1 MAVVATFRVNGLVG
15 TGRSSMMHDDVGD
28 SLELFRDRLQRGEVR
43 KVGFPGWSRPLEPEL
58 MPFFDHEL
66 NNYGD
71 PDVDPVYGWHTKA
84 YERKLREF
92 LCDLFDAPP
101 GDRWGYVT
109 GGGSEGI
116 LHGLRQGRSLC
127 PDAPVYYST
136 AAHGCVAN
144 AVEILDR
151 RGVLIDTDD
160 RGEMN
165 YDTFA
170 RRLRTCRSA
179 IVVATVGTTLTE
191 AVDDVTRIRLALR
204 DAGVDNAYIH
214 ADAALSGI
222 PLAVQSRPV
231 FGLGAGGVDS
241 LSISGHKFFGVP
253 WPCGLVLTRRSI
265 RDRINAED
273 SRRHGATAN
282 YTGSS
287 DRPTIGASRNGH
299 SALVMWYRLKSLGV
313 DGLHDVSERGVQ
325 TAAYAERALTAVGWD
340 AWRSHPLA
348 CTVVIKTPPP
358 AMLQHWPLATVGGL
372 SHIVCTPAVTTDRID
387 AFVNDL
393 NAVALG
399 RRSAV

>member
-1 MAVVATFRVNGLVG
+1 MTHDEVADT
-15 TGRSSMMHDDVGD
+15 
-28 SLELFRDRLQRGEVR
+28 LEMLRNRLERGEIR

-71 PDVDPVYGWHTKA
+71 PDVDPVYGWHTKP
-84 YERKLREF
+84 YERELREF

-101 GDRWGYVT
+101 DDRWGYVT

-116 LHGLRQGRSLC
+116 LHGLRQGRTLH

-136 AAHGCVAN
+136 AAHGSVAN

-151 RGVLIDTDD
+151 RGVPVDTDD
-160 RGEMN
+160 RGEIN
-165 YDTFA
+165 YDTLA
-170 RRLRTCRSA
+170 RLVRRSRSA

-191 AVDDVTRIRLALR
+191 AVDDVTRIRSALR
-204 DAGVDNAYIH
+204 DAGVRNTYVH

-222 PLAVQSRPV
+222 PLAVRGRAT
-231 FGLGAGGVDS
+231 FGLGVGGADS

-253 WPCGLVLTRRSI
+253 WPCGLALTRRGI
-265 RDRINAED
+265 RDRINAG
-273 SRRHGATAN
+273 STRRRSAAD

-299 SALVMWYRLKSLGV
+299 SALVMWYRMKSLGV
-313 DGLHDVSERGVQ
+313 GGLYDLAERGVR
-325 TAAYAERALTAVGWD
+325 TAAYAERTLTGVGWD
-340 AWRSHPLA
+340 AWRSHPSA

-358 AMLQHWPLATVGGL
+358 AMLERWPLATVGGL

-387 AFVNDL
+387 AFVADL

>member
-1 MAVVATFRVNGLVG
+1 VAERGAVNGHRHGEVHL
-15 TGRSSMMHDDVGD
+15 MHDDIGD
-28 SLELFRDRLQRGEVR
+28 ILALFRDRLRQGEGR

-71 PDVDPVYGWHTKA
+71 PDVDPVYGWHTKP
-84 YERKLREF
+84 YERELREF
-92 LCDLFDAPP
+92 LCDLFDAPAD
-101 GDRWGYVT
+101 DRWGYVT

-151 RGVLIDTDD
+151 RCVLVDTDD

-165 YDTFA
+165 YDTLGRRA
-170 RRLRTCRSA
+170 RAGRSA

-222 PLAVQSRPV
+222 PLAVHGQPA
-231 FGLGAGGVDS
+231 FGLGAGGADS

-265 RDRINAED
+265 RDRINAGD
-273 SRRHGATAN
+273 ARRAGATAN

-299 SALVMWYRLKSLGV
+299 SALVMWFRMRNLGV
-313 DGLHDVSERGVQ
+313 EGLFELSERGRR
-325 TAAYAERALTAVGWD
+325 TAAYAERAITALGWD

-358 AMLQHWPLATVGGL
+358 TMLERWPLATVGGL
-372 SHIVCTPAVTTDRID
+372 SHIVCTPAVTTERID

-399 RRSAV
+399 RRCAV